1 MPWKQFTCLKSC
13 IKSPLVPV
21 AHHQD
26 QAEQALGRQTPVSSS
41 PLQPSAQAK
50 KAHMEL
56 HFQVQ
61 PPVFQVEDYC
71 YYYYQQEAAA
81 RAKPGKPRGR
91 KKGGN
96 NHSKFVGVRQRPSG
110 RWVAEIKDTTQKIRM
125 WLGTFET
132 AEAAAKAYDEAARLL
147 RGADTRTNF
156 APRISPDCP
165 LAVRIRGLLHHKK
178 VKKAKSTAAD
188 SSAVAA
194 GSKHKALSSLAPSPT
209 ASNSNSNCTSSA
221 CGGGSSTSTSTST
234 SSAVIC
240 DDAMKQFGGAAVVG
254 EVYRPEF
261 APVGAEEF
269 DSWMFDSTFG
279 QFPALDGFAALDS
292 AVPAAPAEEPSAAV
306 APGEMAEFE
315 RIKVE
320 RRISASLYAMNG
332 LQEYFDRVFDAS
344 ACDSLWDLS
353 PLCR

>member
-1 MPWKQFTCLKSC
+1 MELNFQS
-13 IKSPLVPV
+13 
-21 AHHQD
+21 
-26 QAEQALGRQTPVSSS
+26 
-41 PLQPSAQAK
+41 QPS
-50 KAHMEL
+50 
-56 HFQVQ
+56 
-61 PPVFQVEDYC
+61 VFQLEDYSSY

-81 RAKPGKPRGR
+81 QAKPSKPRGR
-91 KKGGN
+91 KKGSN

-147 RGADTRTNF
+147 RGNEARTNF

-178 VKKAKSTAAD
+178 IKKAKAAAARS
-188 SSAVAA
+188 SSAAA
-194 GSKHKALSSLAPSPT
+194 SKQKAASSPSPT
-209 ASNSNSNCTSSA
+209 TSNSNSNSHSTNSA
-221 CGGGSSTSTSTST
+221 CGGPSSSSSSSSS
-234 SSAVIC
+234 SSAVSC
-240 DDAMKQFGGAAVVG
+240 DDAMAILNGSGGALDAG
-254 EVYRPEF
+254 EVYRPEV

-269 DSWMFDSTFG
+269 DSWMFESAFG
-279 QFPALDGFAALDS
+279 QFPPLDSFAAVES
-292 AVPAAPAEEPSAAV
+292 AVPAAPAEEEPAAAA

-344 ACDSLWDLS
+344 ACDPLWDLS
-353 PLCR
+353 PLCH

>member
-1 MPWKQFTCLKSC
+1 
-13 IKSPLVPV
+13 
-21 AHHQD
+21 
-26 QAEQALGRQTPVSSS
+26 
-41 PLQPSAQAK
+41 
-50 KAHMEL
+50 MEL
-56 HFQVQ
+56 HFQAQ
-61 PPVFQVEDYC
+61 PPAAVSFQAEDYL

-81 RAKPGKPRGR
+81 AAQAAKPGKPRGR
-91 KKGGN
+91 KKGSN
-96 NHSKFVGVRQRPSG
+96 NHSKFIGVRQRPSG

-178 VKKAKSTAAD
+178 VKKQAR
-188 SSAVAA
+188 SSASAAA
-194 GSKHKALSSLAPSPT
+194 GASKLLKASSSPNPT
-209 ASNSNSNCTSSA
+209 PATSDSNSSDSNSGC
-221 CGGGSSTSTSTST
+221 GGSSST
-234 SSAVIC
+234 SSSSLSC
-240 DDAMKQFGGAAVVG
+240 DDAVKRAGAVVDAG

-261 APVGAEEF
+261 APLAVEEF
-269 DSWMFDSTFG
+269 DSWMFESAFG
-279 QFPALDGFAALDS
+279 QFPALDVFPAVVDS
-292 AVPAAPAEEPSAAV
+292 AVPAVAPALEEELPRPAA
-306 APGEMAEFE
+306 AQGEMAAEFE

-353 PLCR
+353 PLCH

>member
-1 MPWKQFTCLKSC
+1 
-13 IKSPLVPV
+13 
-21 AHHQD
+21 
-26 QAEQALGRQTPVSSS
+26 
-41 PLQPSAQAK
+41 
-50 KAHMEL
+50 MEL
-56 HFQVQ
+56 HFQPQ
-61 PPVFQVEDYC
+61 PPVFQLEGYTSSSSY

-81 RAKPGKPRGR
+81 QAKPSKPRCR
-91 KKGGN
+91 KKGSN

-147 RGADTRTNF
+147 RGSDARTNF

-178 VKKAKSTAAD
+178 IKKAKASAAAAAAKQQA
-188 SSAVAA
+188 SSPP
-194 GSKHKALSSLAPSPT
+194 APSPT
-209 ASNSNSNCTSSA
+209 TSNSNSHSHSTNSA
-221 CGGGSSTSTSTST
+221 CGGGSS
-234 SSAVIC
+234 SSSSSSSSSVVSC
-240 DDAMKQFGGAAVVG
+240 DDAMAIQRGGIGVLGAS

-261 APVGAEEF
+261 ATAGAEEF
-269 DSWMFDSTFG
+269 DSWMFDSAFA
-279 QFPALDGFAALDS
+279 QFPALDSFVAVDS
-292 AVPAAPAEEPSAAV
+292 VVPVAGATEEPIVAATRG
-306 APGEMAEFE
+306 AEMAEFE

-332 LQEYFDRVFDAS
+332 LQEYFDRVLDAS

-353 PLCR
+353 PLCH

>member
-1 MPWKQFTCLKSC
+1 
-13 IKSPLVPV
+13 
-21 AHHQD
+21 
-26 QAEQALGRQTPVSSS
+26 
-41 PLQPSAQAK
+41 
-50 KAHMEL
+50 MEL
-56 HFQVQ
+56 HFQPQ
-61 PPVFQVEDYC
+61 ASVFQLEDYSS
-71 YYYYQQEAAA
+71 YYYYHQQAAA
-81 RAKPGKPRGR
+81 AQPKPSKPRGR
-91 KKGGN
+91 KKGSN

-147 RGADTRTNF
+147 RGSEARTNF

-178 VKKAKSTAAD
+178 IKKAKAAAASS
-188 SSAVAA
+188 SSAAA
-194 GSKHKALSSLAPSPT
+194 AMAAAKQKAASSPSPT
-209 ASNSNSNCTSSA
+209 TSNSNSNSHSTNSA
-221 CGGGSSTSTSTST
+221 CGGSISSSSSCEDGMVNGS
-234 SSAVIC
+234 
-240 DDAMKQFGGAAVVG
+240 GGAPDAG

-261 APVGAEEF
+261 AAVGAEEF
-269 DSWMFDSTFG
+269 DSWMFDSAFG
-279 QFPALDGFAALDS
+279 QFPALDSFAAVES
-292 AVPAAPAEEPSAAV
+292 AVPAAPAEEEPVAAA

-332 LQEYFDRVFDAS
+332 LQEYFDKVFDAS

-353 PLCR
+353 PICH

>member
-1 MPWKQFTCLKSC
+1 
-13 IKSPLVPV
+13 
-21 AHHQD
+21 
-26 QAEQALGRQTPVSSS
+26 
-41 PLQPSAQAK
+41 
-50 KAHMEL
+50 MEL
-56 HFQVQ
+56 HFQPQ
-61 PPVFQVEDYC
+61 ASVFQLEDYSSY
-71 YYYYQQEAAA
+71 YYYYQQAAA
-81 RAKPGKPRGR
+81 AQPKPSKPRGR
-91 KKGGN
+91 KKGSN

-147 RGADTRTNF
+147 RGSEARTNF

-178 VKKAKSTAAD
+178 IKKAKAAAASS
-188 SSAVAA
+188 SSAAA
-194 GSKHKALSSLAPSPT
+194 ASKQKAASSPSPT
-209 ASNSNSNCTSSA
+209 TSNSNSNSHSTNSA
-221 CGGGSSTSTSTST
+221 CGGFSS
-234 SSAVIC
+234 SSSSCEDGMVNES
-240 DDAMKQFGGAAVVG
+240 GGAPDAG

-261 APVGAEEF
+261 AAVGAEEF
-269 DSWMFDSTFG
+269 DSWMFDSGFG
-279 QFPALDGFAALDS
+279 QFPALNGFATVES
-292 AVPAAPAEEPSAAV
+292 AVPAAPAEEEPVAAA

-332 LQEYFDRVFDAS
+332 LQEYFDKVFDAS

-353 PLCR
+353 PLCH

>member
-1 MPWKQFTCLKSC
+1 MELDF
-13 IKSPLVPV
+13 
-21 AHHQD
+21 
-26 QAEQALGRQTPVSSS
+26 QT
-41 PLQPSAQAK
+41 QPS
-50 KAHMEL
+50 
-56 HFQVQ
+56 
-61 PPVFQVEDYC
+61 VFQLEDYSSY

-81 RAKPGKPRGR
+81 QAKPSKPRGR
-91 KKGGN
+91 KKGSN

-147 RGADTRTNF
+147 RGNEARTNF

-165 LAVRIRGLLHHKK
+165 LAVRIRGLLQHKK
-178 VKKAKSTAAD
+178 IKKAKAAAARS
-188 SSAVAA
+188 SSAAA
-194 GSKHKALSSLAPSPT
+194 AAASKQKAASSPSPT
-209 ASNSNSNCTSSA
+209 TSNSNSNSHSTNSA
-221 CGGGSSTSTSTST
+221 CGGPSSSSSSSS
-234 SSAVIC
+234 SSAVC
-240 DDAMKQFGGAAVVG
+240 CEDAMAMLNGGGGALDGG
-254 EVYRPEF
+254 EVYRQEF

-269 DSWMFDSTFG
+269 DSWVFDSAFG
-279 QFPALDGFAALDS
+279 QFPALDGFAAVES
-292 AVPAAPAEEPSAAV
+292 AVPAAPAEEEPAAAA

-344 ACDSLWDLS
+344 ACDPFWDIS
-353 PLCR
+353 PLCH

>member
-1 MPWKQFTCLKSC
+1 
-13 IKSPLVPV
+13 
-21 AHHQD
+21 
-26 QAEQALGRQTPVSSS
+26 
-41 PLQPSAQAK
+41 
-50 KAHMEL
+50 MEL
-56 HFQVQ
+56 HFQPQ
-61 PPVFQVEDYC
+61 PSVFQLQEYSSSSY

-81 RAKPGKPRGR
+81 QAKPSKPRGR
-91 KKGGN
+91 KKGSN

-147 RGADTRTNF
+147 RGNEARTNF

-178 VKKAKSTAAD
+178 VKKAKAAAASSS
-188 SSAVAA
+188 SSAAA
-194 GSKHKALSSLAPSPT
+194 ASKQKAARSPAST
-209 ASNSNSNCTSSA
+209 TSNSNSNSHSTDSARGGCSSTTSS
-221 CGGGSSTSTSTST
+221 SS
-234 SSAVIC
+234 SSAVSC
-240 DDAMKQFGGAAVVG
+240 NDAMAMLNGGGGGALDSG

-261 APVGAEEF
+261 AAVGAEEF
-269 DSWMFDSTFG
+269 DSWMFESAFG
-279 QFPALDGFAALDS
+279 QFPALDSFAAVES
-292 AVPAAPAEEPSAAV
+292 AVPAAAAQEEEPVAAA

-332 LQEYFDRVFDAS
+332 LQEYFDRVLDAS
-344 ACDSLWDLS
+344 ACDPLWDLS
-353 PLCR
+353 PLCH

>member
-1 MPWKQFTCLKSC
+1 
-13 IKSPLVPV
+13 
-21 AHHQD
+21 
-26 QAEQALGRQTPVSSS
+26 
-41 PLQPSAQAK
+41 
-50 KAHMEL
+50 MEL
-56 HFQVQ
+56 HFQPQ
-61 PPVFQVEDYC
+61 ASVFQLEDYSSY
-71 YYYYQQEAAA
+71 YYYYQQAAA
-81 RAKPGKPRGR
+81 AQPKPSKPRGR
-91 KKGGN
+91 KKGSN

-147 RGADTRTNF
+147 RGSEARTNF

-178 VKKAKSTAAD
+178 IKKAKAAAASS
-188 SSAVAA
+188 SSAAA
-194 GSKHKALSSLAPSPT
+194 AMAAAKQKAASSPSPT
-209 ASNSNSNCTSSA
+209 TSNSNSNSHSTNSA
-221 CGGGSSTSTSTST
+221 CGGSSSSSSSCEDGMVNGS
-234 SSAVIC
+234 
-240 DDAMKQFGGAAVVG
+240 GGAPDAG

-261 APVGAEEF
+261 AAVGAEEF
-269 DSWMFDSTFG
+269 DSWMFDSAFG
-279 QFPALDGFAALDS
+279 QFPALDSFATVES
-292 AVPAAPAEEPSAAV
+292 AVPAAPAEEEPVAAA

-332 LQEYFDRVFDAS
+332 LQEYFDKVFDAS

-353 PLCR
+353 PICH

>member
-1 MPWKQFTCLKSC
+1 
-13 IKSPLVPV
+13 
-21 AHHQD
+21 
-26 QAEQALGRQTPVSSS
+26 
-41 PLQPSAQAK
+41 
-50 KAHMEL
+50 MEL
-56 HFQVQ
+56 HFQVT
-61 PPVFQVEDYC
+61 PAAFQLEDYC

-81 RAKPGKPRGR
+81 PAKPGKPRGR
-91 KKGGN
+91 KKGGS

-147 RGADTRTNF
+147 RGSDTRTNF

-165 LAVRIRGLLHHKK
+165 LALRIRGLLHHKK
-178 VKKAKSTAAD
+178 LKKANSAAAKNKAPTAAAAKHMAA
-188 SSAVAA
+188 SSP
-194 GSKHKALSSLAPSPT
+194 APT
-209 ASNSNSNCTSSA
+209 TSNSNSNSNGGDGSSSS
-221 CGGGSSTSTSTST
+221 SSTS
-234 SSAVIC
+234 SSAVSC
-240 DDAMKQFGGAAVVG
+240 DDDAVRHGGGAVDAG

-269 DSWMFDSTFG
+269 DSWMFDSAFG
-279 QFPALDGFAALDS
+279 QFPPLDAFAA
-292 AVPAAPAEEPSAAV
+292 AVDDGAAAAAAAQPAPAPAAPA

-332 LQEYFDRVFDAS
+332 LQEYFDKVFDAS

-353 PLCR
+353 PLCH

>member
-1 MPWKQFTCLKSC
+1 MELNFQS
-13 IKSPLVPV
+13 
-21 AHHQD
+21 
-26 QAEQALGRQTPVSSS
+26 
-41 PLQPSAQAK
+41 QPS
-50 KAHMEL
+50 
-56 HFQVQ
+56 
-61 PPVFQVEDYC
+61 VFQLEDYSSCC

-81 RAKPGKPRGR
+81 QAKPSKPRGR
-91 KKGGN
+91 KKGSN

-147 RGADTRTNF
+147 RGNEARTNF

-165 LAVRIRGLLHHKK
+165 LAVRIRGLLQHKK
-178 VKKAKSTAAD
+178 IKKAKAAAARS
-188 SSAVAA
+188 SSAAA
-194 GSKHKALSSLAPSPT
+194 AAASKQKAASSPSPT
-209 ASNSNSNCTSSA
+209 TSNSNSNSHSTNSA
-221 CGGGSSTSTSTST
+221 CGGPSSSSSS
-234 SSAVIC
+234 SSAVSC
-240 DDAMKQFGGAAVVG
+240 DDAMAMLNGGGGGGGGALDGG

-261 APVGAEEF
+261 GPVGAEEF
-269 DSWMFDSTFG
+269 DSWMLDSAFG
-279 QFPALDGFAALDS
+279 QFPALDGFAAVES
-292 AVPAAPAEEPSAAV
+292 AVPAAPAEEEPAAAA

-344 ACDSLWDLS
+344 ACDPFWDIS
-353 PLCR
+353 PLCH

>member
-1 MPWKQFTCLKSC
+1 
-13 IKSPLVPV
+13 
-21 AHHQD
+21 
-26 QAEQALGRQTPVSSS
+26 
-41 PLQPSAQAK
+41 
-50 KAHMEL
+50 MEL
-56 HFQVQ
+56 HFQPQ
-61 PPVFQVEDYC
+61 ASVFQLEDYSSY
-71 YYYYQQEAAA
+71 YYYYQQAAA
-81 RAKPGKPRGR
+81 AQPKPSKPRGR
-91 KKGGN
+91 KKGSN

-147 RGADTRTNF
+147 RGNEARTNF

-178 VKKAKSTAAD
+178 IKKAKAAAASS
-188 SSAVAA
+188 SSAAA
-194 GSKHKALSSLAPSPT
+194 AAAKQKAASSPSPT
-209 ASNSNSNCTSSA
+209 TSNSNSNSNSHSTNSA
-221 CGGGSSTSTSTST
+221 CGGSS
-234 SSAVIC
+234 SSSSSSC
-240 DDAMKQFGGAAVVG
+240 EDGMLNGGGGGALDAG

-261 APVGAEEF
+261 AAEEF
-269 DSWMFDSTFG
+269 DSWMFDSALG
-279 QFPALDGFAALDS
+279 QFPALDGFAAVDS
-292 AVPAAPAEEPSAAV
+292 AVLATPAEEEPAAAA

-332 LQEYFDRVFDAS
+332 LQEYFDKVFDAS

-353 PLCR
+353 PLCQ

>member
-1 MPWKQFTCLKSC
+1 
-13 IKSPLVPV
+13 
-21 AHHQD
+21 
-26 QAEQALGRQTPVSSS
+26 
-41 PLQPSAQAK
+41 
-50 KAHMEL
+50 MEL
-56 HFQVQ
+56 HFQPQ
-61 PPVFQVEDYC
+61 ASVFQIEDYSSY
-71 YYYYQQEAAA
+71 YYYYQQAAA
-81 RAKPGKPRGR
+81 AQPKPSKPRGR
-91 KKGGN
+91 KKGSN

-147 RGADTRTNF
+147 RGSEARTNF

-178 VKKAKSTAAD
+178 IKKAKAAAA
-188 SSAVAA
+188 SSSKQAPAA
-194 GSKHKALSSLAPSPT
+194 AAKQKAASSPAAT
-209 ASNSNSNCTSSA
+209 TSNSNSNISHSTNSA
-221 CGGGSSTSTSTST
+221 CGGSS
-234 SSAVIC
+234 SSSSSSSSSGVSC
-240 DDAMKQFGGAAVVG
+240 DDAMAPNGGGGGGLDAG

-261 APVGAEEF
+261 AAVGAEEF
-269 DSWMFDSTFG
+269 DSWMFDSAFG
-279 QFPALDGFAALDS
+279 QFPALDGFAAVES
-292 AVPAAPAEEPSAAV
+292 AVPAAPAEEEPVAAA

-332 LQEYFDRVFDAS
+332 LQEYFDKVFDAS

-353 PLCR
+353 PFCH

>member
-1 MPWKQFTCLKSC
+1 
-13 IKSPLVPV
+13 
-21 AHHQD
+21 
-26 QAEQALGRQTPVSSS
+26 
-41 PLQPSAQAK
+41 
-50 KAHMEL
+50 MEL

-61 PPVFQVEDYC
+61 PPAVSFQAEDYF
-71 YYYYQQEAAA
+71 YYYYQQQAAA
-81 RAKPGKPRGR
+81 AQAKPGKPRGR
-91 KKGGN
+91 KKGSN

-178 VKKAKSTAAD
+178 VKKQAKSAA
-188 SSAVAA
+188 AA
-194 GSKHKALSSLAPSPT
+194 SKHKALSSPAAT
-209 ASNSNSNCTSSA
+209 TTSNSNSCDSNSTNSA
-221 CGGGSSTSTSTST
+221 CGGGSS
-234 SSAVIC
+234 SSSSLSC
-240 DDAMKQFGGAAVVG
+240 DDAMKHAGGAMDAG
-254 EVYRPEF
+254 EVYRPEL
-261 APVGAEEF
+261 APLTTEEF
-269 DSWMFDSTFG
+269 DSWMLDSAFG
-279 QFPALDGFAALDS
+279 QFPALDGFPASVDS
-292 AVPAAPAEEPSAAV
+292 AIPTAPPALEEPRPAAAQ
-306 APGEMAEFE
+306 GEMAEFE

-353 PLCR
+353 PLCH

>member
-1 MPWKQFTCLKSC
+1 
-13 IKSPLVPV
+13 
-21 AHHQD
+21 
-26 QAEQALGRQTPVSSS
+26 
-41 PLQPSAQAK
+41 
-50 KAHMEL
+50 MELL
-56 HFQVQ
+56 HFQAQ
-61 PPVFQVEDYC
+61 PPVFQLEDYSSY

-81 RAKPGKPRGR
+81 QAKPSKPRGR
-91 KKGGN
+91 KKGSN

-147 RGADTRTNF
+147 RGSDARTNF

-178 VKKAKSTAAD
+178 IKKAKAA
-188 SSAVAA
+188 AAAA
-194 GSKHKALSSLAPSPT
+194 GKQQASSSPAPT
-209 ASNSNSNCTSSA
+209 TSNSHSTNSA
-221 CGGGSSTSTSTST
+221 CGGGSSSSSSSS
-234 SSAVIC
+234 SSAVSC
-240 DDAMKQFGGAAVVG
+240 DDAMAMQHGGIGGLDAG

-261 APVGAEEF
+261 AAAGAEEF
-269 DSWMFDSTFG
+269 DSWMFDSAFG
-279 QFPALDGFAALDS
+279 QFPALDSFAAVDG
-292 AVPAAPAEEPSAAV
+292 AVPAAGTTEEPVAA
-306 APGEMAEFE
+306 ATPGAEMAEFE

-332 LQEYFDRVFDAS
+332 LQEYFDRVLDAS

-353 PLCR
+353 PLCHH

>member
-1 MPWKQFTCLKSC
+1 
-13 IKSPLVPV
+13 
-21 AHHQD
+21 
-26 QAEQALGRQTPVSSS
+26 
-41 PLQPSAQAK
+41 
-50 KAHMEL
+50 MEL

-61 PPVFQVEDYC
+61 PAAFQLEDYC

-81 RAKPGKPRGR
+81 AAQAKPGKPRGR

-147 RGADTRTNF
+147 RGDDARTNF

-178 VKKAKSTAAD
+178 LKKAKSAASKAAPAS
-188 SSAVAA
+188 SSAAA
-194 GSKHKALSSLAPSPT
+194 ASKHKAPSSPAAPT
-209 ASNSNSNCTSSA
+209 TSNSNSNSHSMNSA
-221 CGGGSSTSTSTST
+221 CGGGGST
-234 SSAVIC
+234 SSSSSSSSAVSC
-240 DDAMKQFGGAAVVG
+240 DEAAMRHGGGAMDAG

-269 DSWMFDSTFG
+269 DSWMFDSAFG
-279 QFPALDGFAALDS
+279 QFPPLPLDGFADAG
-292 AVPAAPAEEPSAAV
+292 AAMPAPPAEEGPSAPA

-332 LQEYFDRVFDAS
+332 LQEYFDKVFDAS
-344 ACDSLWDLS
+344 TCDSLWDLCPS
-353 PLCR
+353 LA

>member
-1 MPWKQFTCLKSC
+1 MELNFQS
-13 IKSPLVPV
+13 
-21 AHHQD
+21 
-26 QAEQALGRQTPVSSS
+26 
-41 PLQPSAQAK
+41 QPS
-50 KAHMEL
+50 
-56 HFQVQ
+56 
-61 PPVFQVEDYC
+61 VFQLEDYSSY

-81 RAKPGKPRGR
+81 QAKPSKPRGR
-91 KKGGN
+91 KKGSN

-147 RGADTRTNF
+147 RGNEARTNF

-165 LAVRIRGLLHHKK
+165 LALRIRGLLHHKK
-178 VKKAKSTAAD
+178 IKKAKAAAAASKKKAATA
-188 SSAVAA
+188 SS
-194 GSKHKALSSLAPSPT
+194 PSPT
-209 ASNSNSNCTSSA
+209 TSNSNSNSHSTNSA
-221 CGGGSSTSTSTST
+221 CGGPSSSSSSSSS
-234 SSAVIC
+234 SSAVSC
-240 DDAMKQFGGAAVVG
+240 DDAMAILNGGGGGALDSG
-254 EVYRPEF
+254 EMYRPEL

-269 DSWMFDSTFG
+269 DSWMFESAFG
-279 QFPALDGFAALDS
+279 QFPALDGFAAVES
-292 AVPAAPAEEPSAAV
+292 AVPAAPAEEEPAAAA

-344 ACDSLWDLS
+344 TCDPFWDLS
-353 PLCR
+353 PLCH